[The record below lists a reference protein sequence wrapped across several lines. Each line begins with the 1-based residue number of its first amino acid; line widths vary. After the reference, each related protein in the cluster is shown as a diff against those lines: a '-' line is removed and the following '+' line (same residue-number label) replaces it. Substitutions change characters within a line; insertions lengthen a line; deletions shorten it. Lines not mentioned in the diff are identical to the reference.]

1 MSKKIYEL
9 TQEGV
14 ENLKDEL
21 NDLKNNQRPTNLQAL
36 KEAREQGDLSENA
49 DYDAAREEQSKIETR
64 VNEIENI
71 LKNTKIIKTSTSDE
85 VDIGKKVTIKYLETD
100 KVMEFRLVGTIETNP
115 KEGKIS
121 VESAVGRSLLGH
133 YKGDKV
139 TIKTPNNR
147 TYTIMIMEVSNDLA

>member
-14 ENLKDEL
+14 DKLRAEL
-21 NDLKNNQRPTNLQAL
+21 EDLKNNQRPTNLQAL

-64 VNEIENI
+64 VGEIDNI
-71 LKNTKIIKTSTSDE
+71 LKNHKILKASTSDE
-85 VDIGKKVTIKYLETD
+85 VEIGKKVKIKYLEND
-100 KVMEFRLVGTIETNP
+100 KIKEFRLVGTIETNP

-121 VESAVGRSLLGH
+121 TESVVGRSLLGH
-133 YKGDKV
+133 YKGDEV
-139 TIKTPNNR
+139 SIKTPNNR